1 MKIILTDIAPLNLNI
16 DTGGLRAVPV
26 SGDAPI
32 LNVEERLELQADGFR
47 VQSMP
52 LLSKSDVLAVYQYLS
67 KSDEAIRPLIDIN
80 MAYLAAFDVISD
92 PPVDLTEMGSN
103 PEKMRI
109 LLDFTEQAVR
119 FKISTI
125 LNQFGIR
132 TRYPLAAFEVNL

>member
-1 MKIILTDIAPLNLNI
+1 MKIILTDITPLNLKI
-16 DTGGLRAVPV
+16 DADGLRAVPV

-47 VQSMP
+47 VAINAP
-52 LLSKSDVLAVYQYLS
+52 AIEVRCLAVYQYLS
-67 KSDEAIRPLIDIN
+67 KSDEAIQPLIDIN

>member
-47 VQSMP
+47 VAINAP
-52 LLSKSDVLAVYQYLS
+52 AIEVRCLAVYQYLS
-67 KSDEAIRPLIDIN
+67 KSDEAIQPLIDIN

>member
-1 MKIILTDIAPLNLNI
+1 MKIILNDIAPLNLNI

-26 SGDAPI
+26 SSDASI

-47 VQSMP
+47 VAVNAP
-52 LLSKSDVLAVYQYLS
+52 AIEVRCLAVYQYLS

-80 MAYLAAFDVISD
+80 MSYLAAFELISD
-92 PPVDLTEMGSN
+92 TPVDLTKMGSN

-109 LLDFTEQAVR
+109 LLNFTEQAVR

>member
-47 VQSMP
+47 VAVNAP
-52 LLSKSDVLAVYQYLS
+52 AIEVRCLAVYQYLS

-80 MAYLAAFDVISD
+80 MSYLAAFDVISD

-103 PEKMRI
+103 LEKMRI

>member
-47 VQSMP
+47 VAVNAP
-52 LLSKSDVLAVYQYLS
+52 AIEVRCLAVYQYLS

-80 MAYLAAFDVISD
+80 MSYLAAFDVISD

-103 PEKMRI
+103 LEKMRI

-132 TRYPLAAFEVNL
+132 TRYPLAVFEVNS

>member
-1 MKIILTDIAPLNLNI
+1 MKIILSDIAPLNLNI

-47 VQSMP
+47 VAVNAP
-52 LLSKSDVLAVYQYLS
+52 AIEVRCLAVYQYLS